1 MNSFSNKAHRGNN
14 QAIFALQVLYGKIHS
29 ATERGGWVG
38 GKRSKRQDGE
48 REREE
53 SVNSLKPKILH
64 INQSQKPLDT
74 RPNGVFQ

>member
-1 MNSFSNKAHRGNN
+1 M
-14 QAIFALQVLYGKIHS
+14 
-29 ATERGGWVG
+29 G

-64 INQSQKPLDT
+64 INQSQKPLET
-74 RPNGVFQ
+74 RPNGVFQQKRKKHKVLTNCINFIPAENTFFGGGQ

>member
-1 MNSFSNKAHRGNN
+1 MKPVNLSLPKNRA
-14 QAIFALQVLYGKIHS
+14 
-29 ATERGGWVG
+29 GGGGGGG

-64 INQSQKPLDT
+64 INQSQKPPGET
-74 RPNGVFQ
+74 P